1 MCRSGRL
8 VLYVGP
14 MFSGKSAHLIAEAHA
29 APCPLEKVLVLK
41 PAFDTRSGAEIAS
54 RNGTSLA
61 ARSVAAWPD
70 DASAYEA
77 IVLDEA
83 QFMVSPHYEGDI
95 VAELLEARAR
105 GMTVIVGGLNTDYR
119 KEAFPI
125 VAALAEHADE
135 VHALTAWCHVCGDT
149 ARWTAKIHDTGQLL
163 ETGDSE
169 LYQALC
175 DAHWH
180 LPQ

>member
-14 MFSGKSAHLIAEAHA
+14 MFSGKSAHLIAAAHA

-54 RNGTSLA
+54 RNGLSLA
-61 ARSVAAWPD
+61 ARSVASWPQD
-70 DASAYEA
+70 IEEYEA

-95 VAELLEARAR
+95 VEELLAARAC

-119 KEAFPI
+119 KEDFPI
-125 VAALAEHADE
+125 VAALAKHADE
-135 VHALTAWCHVCGDT
+135 VHALAAWCHICGDT
-149 ARWTAKIHDTGQLL
+149 ARWTAKIRDTGQLL

-175 DAHWH
+175 EAHWH
-180 LPQ
+180 LPE

>member
-29 APCPLEKVLVLK
+29 APCSVESVLVLK

-61 ARSVAAWPD
+61 ARSVAAWPE
-70 DASAYEA
+70 DAGQYKAV
-77 IVLDEA
+77 VLDEV
-83 QFMVSPHYEGDI
+83 QFMVQPHYEGNI
-95 VAELLEARAR
+95 VAELLEARDQ
-105 GMTVIVGGLNTDYR
+105 GTTVIVGGLDTDYR
-119 KEAFPI
+119 KQAFPI
-125 VAALAEHADE
+125 VEALAKHADD
-135 VHALTAWCHVCGDT
+135 VRALTARCHVCGRA
-149 ARWTAKIHDTGQLL
+149 ARWTAKMHDTGQLL

-180 LPQ
+180 LP